1 MSVNTHFIYI
11 YIIITHC
18 QLLDSIFVVGQRIIA
33 HIAISIV
40 MIPLGTAWMSATLS
54 YRNDDETG
62 LCQSVCTRSHT
73 GKRINRT
80 FNLRPRINIV
90 YNRIYLCR
98 IEIKRFIHHTIK
110 VGHSIGSFHL
120 KRFGKLVTGSK
131 KLREITFLN
140 RHHFITVRIQQ
151 VGTRH
156 CIDT

>member
-1 MSVNTHFIYI
+1 MSMNTHLIYI

-18 QLLDSIFVVGQRIIA
+18 QLLDSIFVVGQGVIA

-40 MIPLGTAWMSATLS
+40 MIPLGTAWMSATLP
-54 YRNDDETG
+54 YRNDNKTG
-62 LCQSVCTRSHT
+62 LCQSVCTRSHA

-80 FNLRPRINIV
+80 FDLRTRINIV

-110 VGHSIGSFHL
+110 VSHPIGCFHL
-120 KRFGKLVTGSK
+120 KRFRKLVTGSK
-131 KLREITFLN
+131 ELREITFLN
-140 RHHFITVRIQQ
+140 RHHLVAVCIQQ

-156 CIDT
+156 CVDT